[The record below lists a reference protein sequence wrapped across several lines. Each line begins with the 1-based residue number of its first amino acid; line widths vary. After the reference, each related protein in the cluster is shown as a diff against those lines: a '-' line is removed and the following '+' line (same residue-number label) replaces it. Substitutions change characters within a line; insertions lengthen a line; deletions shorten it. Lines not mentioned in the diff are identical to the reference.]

1 MRRTVNENPC
11 NALGLCDTI
20 AAGKWQ
26 PLACEF
32 LFSKSGHADKIG
44 NQSNLVN
51 PMLYLRSVQIVRL
64 RTEYLF
70 MDISQLTEKASIQI
84 GNSLT
89 VG

>member
-1 MRRTVNENPC
+1 MRRLVNENPC

-26 PLACEF
+26 QLAREF
-32 LFSKSGHADKIG
+32 LFSKSGHTNKTG

-51 PMLYLRSVQIVRL
+51 SMLYIRSVQIVRL

-70 MDISQLTEKASIQI
+70 MDIS
-84 GNSLT
+84 
-89 VG
+89 